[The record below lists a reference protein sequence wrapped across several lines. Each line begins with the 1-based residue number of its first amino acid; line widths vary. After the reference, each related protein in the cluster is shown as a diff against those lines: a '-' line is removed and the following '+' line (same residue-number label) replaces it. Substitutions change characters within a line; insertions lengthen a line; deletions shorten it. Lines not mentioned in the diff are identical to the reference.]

1 MIARNPRE
9 LPLMGVSFAILRKQQ
24 TGIIAQIVVNEKV

>member
-9 LPLMGVSFAILRKQQ
+9 LPLTGASFAILRKQQ
-24 TGIIAQIVVNEKV
+24 TGLIAQIVINEKV